1 MHDMVPALHPL
12 PQLVPTQRV
21 AMLRFMALLP
31 VSSGDLET
39 LVEKA
44 VDENPVLERLPGRLC
59 GTCGGFTRA
68 SRCDVCATA
77 PRTIDVAAV
86 VDWREDL
93 RRQARLE
100 LPRGLLGLLDR
111 LIASLDDRGLLRDRV
126 EAPAADLEAVVAV
139 LRAVGPPGIATGSAT
154 EAVRLQVASLA
165 AAGDAPAA
173 LPAIVEGWL
182 PHVAERRFAEIAAG
196 LGLDEPQVA
205 AAVAYLVGHTR
216 PFVSLTDVTPRT
228 GTVDVVFSLADDG
241 GGSRLAVHV
250 PHAEALG
257 LRVTDD
263 FGDLGATADAWL
275 APHRRAAAQLL
286 AAVDARA
293 EMLRHVASLLAEWQA
308 SYILHGPAAHR
319 PVRRTDVAEQLS
331 VHPSTVG
338 RAVSGKTARCPD
350 GRVVRLG
357 DFFGAGPSTRARV
370 ASVIRDCPDATDATV
385 AAELAHRGTPVARRT
400 VSKYR
405 SLLRLSGD
413 LPKPSSSPA

>member
-100 LPRGLLGLLDR
+100 LPRGRLGLLDR

-139 LRAVGPPGIATGSAT
+139 LRAVGPPGIAAGSAT

-216 PFVSLTDVTPRT
+216 PFVSLTDVTPRPR
-228 GTVDVVFSLADDG
+228 TVDVVFSLADDG
-241 GGSRLAVHV
+241 GGSRLTVHV

-286 AAVDARA
+286 AAVDAAPRCSDTSRA
-293 EMLRHVASLLAEWQA
+293 CWLSGRRRTSSTVRPPTGRYVAPTWPSSCPSTPPRSVAP
-308 SYILHGPAAHR
+308 PAAR
-319 PVRRTDVAEQLS
+319 PPGAPTGASCGSATSSAPVRPPA
-331 VHPSTVG
+331 
-338 RAVSGKTARCPD
+338 RAW
-350 GRVVRLG
+350 
-357 DFFGAGPSTRARV
+357 
-370 ASVIRDCPDATDATV
+370 
-385 AAELAHRGTPVARRT
+385 
-400 VSKYR
+400 
-405 SLLRLSGD
+405 LR
-413 LPKPSSSPA
+413 